1 MPLDAGVPDRHC
13 GVASR
18 AISSAMVDHR
28 SILLVHWSECIA
40 LGNSDGKWL
49 NCEGR
54 LVMQFARYFLYF
66 QLYLYLAYISPGFLL
81 IYLY

>member
-1 MPLDAGVPDRHC
+1 MRLDAGVPDLHR

-18 AISSAMVDHR
+18 ANPSAMVDHR
-28 SILLVHWSECIA
+28 SILLVHSAVSVLLLVTC
-40 LGNSDGKWL
+40 DGKWL

-66 QLYLYLAYISPGFLL
+66 QLYCT
-81 IYLY
+81 